1 MLLLE
6 WAQRDEQ
13 NYPPAH
19 RIVGKKLF
27 ALSTS
32 LNFEVICSMAKV
44 NETGEVIY
52 VFTEK
57 TKAQIGKMFKLE
69 DCKARLEFRISDA

>member
-6 WAQRDEQ
+6 WAQKDEQ

-19 RIVGKKLF
+19 RIVGNKLCS
-27 ALSTS
+27 STS

-44 NETGEVIY
+44 NETRRGY
-52 VFTEK
+52 PHFTEK

-69 DCKARLEFRISDA
+69 DCRARSEFRISDS